1 MIEDPK
7 LVKKVPG
14 GVGANSCLDN
24 GHLKPFILQC
34 LPVLSIIK
42 RILFNKDQTTKPNQT
57 RTRSNDYLGFGPSR
71 PKQPGLDKL

>member
-7 LVKKVPG
+7 LVKSTR

-42 RILFNKDQTTKPNQT
+42 RVLFNKDQTLE
-57 RTRSNDYLGFGPSR
+57 LG
-71 PKQPGLDKL
+71 LTII

>member
-7 LVKKVPG
+7 LVKSTREG
-14 GVGANSCLDN
+14 GANSCLDN

-42 RILFNKDQTTKPNQT
+42 RVLFNKDQTLE
-57 RTRSNDYLGFGPSR
+57 LG
-71 PKQPGLDKL
+71 LTII

>member
-7 LVKKVPG
+7 LVKSTR

-34 LPVLSIIK
+34 LPVFIK
-42 RILFNKDQTTKPNQT
+42 RVLFDKDQTLELSLTII
-57 RTRSNDYLGFGPSR
+57 
-71 PKQPGLDKL
+71 